1 MNLKNYVISE
11 NKAVVRDD
19 PVVLSL
25 LRKEFNKSQYKLYA
39 AQRAYVASN
48 FVRLVEKAAQLAR
61 ILGDDELA
69 GALQANAND
78 EIGMGADG
86 KIHYD
91 MNHRQWK
98 TTYLRAIDIDADIDG
113 FPLLPAT
120 RAHVNAFLE
129 IESEGTVFSM
139 AGAVLSLENIIPLE
153 YRAAVSSR
161 DHLFPEIFCIDAG
174 DTAQVRADKAA
185 ARRYLDDHIVH
196 DANSHFPMLLNAL
209 LKYEDN
215 AVIMTEIRSGIDLVN
230 SYRKRFYNGLQYALQ
245 FDEADMA
252 YYTYGERSD
261 IELAVTH

>member
-25 LRKEFNKSQYKLYA
+25 LRKEINKAQYKLYA

-61 ILGDDELA
+61 ALGDDELA
-69 GALQANAND
+69 GALQANVND

-161 DHLFPEIFCIDAG
+161 DHLFPEIFCIGAA
-174 DTAQVRADKAA
+174 DTPQVRADKAA

-209 LKYEDN
+209 LKYEDDPVVM
-215 AVIMTEIRSGIDLVN
+215 AEIRSGIDLVN
-230 SYRKRFYNGLQYALQ
+230 SYRKRFYHGLQYALR

-252 YYTYGERSD
+252 YYTYGERREID
-261 IELAVTH
+261 LAVTH